1 MAACACATGHSAT
14 CRQRASSIHD
24 EGTCCPTIVDCAR
37 RPFEEWPPRRPISL
51 KPWYSPCGA
60 AAARLPRSPKL
71 PANCRACS
79 RTQRRSTPWSFTCRS
94 LHTCSYSWVARRVTR
109 GATVVPA
116 GPPRR
121 TLAAAK
127 ACLGSS
133 PDPHPGDVIE
143 GSAELE
149 KFVLAVCQMSV
160 HFALQF
166 FWIVYASLQEH
177 CPKKAGSKRGIYA
190 RRAAP
195 QPPPPPP
202 PPPPTTH
209 APKPRTSASASA
221 VHCLPT
227 RCSPGA
233 HALQVRAHAA
243 AARAV
248 RGLWRERG

>member
-1 MAACACATGHSAT
+1 MASTQADQLEALVLTLWRRRGEAAAVAETTSQLQSMLKDPAALDAVEFYLPQFAHMLIQLGGASGDTWCRRSACA
-14 CRQRASSIHD
+14 
-24 EGTCCPTIVDCAR
+24 
-37 RPFEEWPPRRPISL
+37 
-51 KPWYSPCGA
+51 
-60 AAARLPRSPKL
+60 
-71 PANCRACS
+71 
-79 RTQRRSTPWSFTCRS
+79 
-94 LHTCSYSWVARRVTR
+94 VA
-109 GATVVPA
+109 A
-116 GPPRR
+116 GPPRC

-133 PDPHPGDVIE
+133 PDAHPGDVIE

-190 RRAAP
+190 RRAA
-195 QPPPPPP
+195 PPPPPP